1 MKRRKNNIIAWLI
14 VVAVYVALILLSI
27 LVTVGLVK
35 IVCWAFGLT
44 FMWRYAIGVWALI
57 CLLGNAFKNSG
68 SKS

>member
-1 MKRRKNNIIAWLI
+1 MKDVLMIVAII
-14 VVAVYVALILLSI
+14 VAAVFLGLGITA
-27 LVTVGLVK
+27 GLVK

-57 CLLGNAFKNSG
+57 CLLGSIFKNG

>member
-1 MKRRKNNIIAWLI
+1 MKRRKNNIITWLI

-27 LVTVGLVK
+27 LVTAGLVK

-68 SKS
+68 SRS